1 MLNISLIAL
10 TLCGGVLVEPFRI
23 AEAELG
29 HHQTYPCAA
38 MAPDGHFA
46 VAWVDSIASGHPLN
60 PEDLELELFIRFF
73 DQDGNPMTDPY
84 QIAKLADTNWIY
96 WSCLEMDTAGN
107 AILLWVDRET
117 QSAEEPSYVRFQRF
131 APDGSPV
138 GSAHTLVAR
147 VLLGSQGKRPSPI
160 DLSLNNQSEFAVTWC
175 EVETSPPWGLSYVW
189 VQRFDLEG
197 YPEDQAFLPHDVPGD
212 APLLFSFPRVAL
224 NDAGDVA
231 VTWRDESGSGTVYVY
246 QRFQVFDAADEPI
259 LSWRPRGHL
268 LDYEEGG
275 SWAEPYWLDD
285 DRFVAFWTK
294 HLDQGYGIVGEVFV
308 HRGLTRY
315 PVRLVVIDSLASS
328 WRWGGSGRKFSVAFS
343 SDERFAETHK
353 RLYRPQGGARWD
365 HGGGVLGEIR
375 DNEPWRLTTL
385 FEYTPPWGKDT
396 TWKDFLY
403 CATAVAAC
411 DDRIVW
417 VYTRPNL
424 DTISEAWA
432 LITDWDMGVGVMES
446 PIQTASPIRLE
457 ASLNRLS
464 YDVSGSVTGEAKLTL
479 YSADGRKVLEETIKG
494 EGIWQAPKL
503 PSGVYFARVKSE
515 SVSAI
520 SKVVILR

>member
-1 MLNISLIAL
+1 MLQLSVLAL
-10 TLCGGVLVEPFRI
+10 VLCGGTLVEPFRI
-23 AEAELG
+23 AQAELD

-38 MAPDGHFA
+38 MTPDGHFA
-46 VAWVDSIASGHPLN
+46 LAWVDSIASGHPLD
-60 PEDLELELFIRFF
+60 PEDLELELFVRFF
-73 DQDGNPMTDPY
+73 DQDGNPMTDAY

-117 QSAEEPSYVRFQRF
+117 RSAEEPSYVRFQRF

-175 EVETSPPWGLSYVW
+175 EVETSPPFGLSYVW
-189 VQRFDLEG
+189 VQRFDLDG
-197 YPEDQAFLPHDVPGD
+197 YPEDQAFLVHDVPGD
-212 APLLFSFPRVAL
+212 APLLFSFPRVTL

-231 VTWRDESGSGTVYVY
+231 VTWRDESGSDTVYVY

-285 DRFVAFWTK
+285 DRFVAFWT
-294 HLDQGYGIVGEVFV
+294 YGGLMGGVFG

-315 PVRLVVIDSLASS
+315 PIRLVVIDSLAGS

-343 SDERFAETHK
+343 SDERFAETHQ
-353 RLYRPQGGARWD
+353 RVYHHQGGAWWD

-375 DNEPWRLTTL
+375 DNEPWRQTNL

-403 CATAVAAC
+403 CATAVGAC

-417 VYTRPNL
+417 VYLRPNL

-432 LITDWDMGVGVMES
+432 MITDWDMGVGVVEQPVSSVS
-446 PIQTASPIRLE
+446 PIKLE
-457 ASLNRLS
+457 ASINRLF
-464 YDVSGSVTGEAKLTL
+464 YDVSGSVTGEAKLTF
-479 YSADGRKVLEETIKG
+479 YSVDGRRILEETIKG
-494 EGIWQAPKL
+494 KGTWTPSTPSSF
-503 PSGVYFARVKSE
+503 PSGVYFARVTTEGHS
-515 SVSAI
+515 I
-520 SKVVILR
+520 RTKVVVLR